1 MALPVVYSSSIMAT
15 KEQIQE
21 VKARINIVDVVSRY
35 VRLRPAGKS
44 FSGLCPFHN
53 EKTPSFFVNPQLGIF
68 KCFGCGE
75 AGDVITF
82 LQKIERIS
90 FFEALQKLAKEAGVE
105 LTGSFDDK
113 QAKNINKAREL
124 LKKVALLYNK
134 LLVKHEVGRQALEYA
149 QKRGLA
155 HNIIRTFLVGYAPKE
170 KHLVQN
176 FAQKLGYTQDVVRL
190 VGLVND
196 KGWDKFYD
204 RLIFPIFDAS
214 GNVVGFS
221 GRVIAKD
228 DYRAKYLNSPES
240 PVFKKR
246 FILYGLYQAKQDILR
261 EKLAVIVEGQMD
273 VIASF
278 KAGVKIAVAP
288 LGTGLTTTQ
297 LTLLRRY
304 TENVAFAFDND
315 EAGQKSL
322 YRAVPLA
329 LEAGLNVYV
338 IKYPKEFKDVD
349 ELVSQ
354 NPSLWQ
360 NAVVN
365 KQEFFKSQLIRLK
378 DILEYGS
385 YSEFESKLAQVL
397 DILKHA
403 SPIKV
408 ESVLKMYA
416 DALDI
421 PADTLREAL
430 ENQNKAFVGSLEK
443 ENSEKSEDSITP
455 YDYFLGMLLAFPVL
469 ATLLLDKIE
478 DFEECFEAAYY
489 KVLSSI
495 RDFVSEIAQ
504 LIKSRFGPDISL
516 EKLNEIFSSKFDQ
529 EFKLNVLEPLKLDPA
544 TMTVILHLGFVFK
557 GKSTTLT
564 PDIIVEFKDV
574 YKRVRILCLSDKVGK
589 LQEKIAVAELKGDEA
604 EATRLAKELQV
615 YLERLKQ
622 IS

>member
-1 MALPVVYSSSIMAT
+1 MAT

-21 VKARINIVDVVSRY
+21 IKARVNIVDVVSRY
-35 VRLRPAGKS
+35 VKLKPVGKS
-44 FSGLCPFHN
+44 FAALCPFHN

-68 KCFGCGE
+68 KCFGCGK

-82 LQKIERIS
+82 LQEIERIS
-90 FFEALQKLAKEAGVE
+90 FFEALQRLAKEAGIE
-105 LTGSFDDK
+105 LTGNIDDK
-113 QAKNINKAREL
+113 QAKQVSKAKEL
-124 LKKVALLYNK
+124 LKKVALFYNK
-134 LLVKHEVGRQALEYA
+134 LLVTHKVGRQALKYA
-149 QKRGLA
+149 SQRGLTDEVM
-155 HNIIRTFLVGYAPKE
+155 RLFLIGFAPKE
-170 KHLVQN
+170 KKLVQN
-176 FAQKLGYTQDVVRL
+176 FAQKIGFDKQIISIA
-190 VGLVND
+190 GLVND
-196 KGWDKFYD
+196 KGFDKFYD

-246 FILYGLYQAKQDILR
+246 FILYGLYQAKQNIIQ
-261 EKLAVIVEGQMD
+261 EKLAIIVEGQMD

-322 YRAVPLA
+322 YRAAPLA

-338 IKYPKEFKDVD
+338 IKYPEEFKDVD
-349 ELVSQ
+349 ELVSK

-360 NAVVN
+360 KAVAN
-365 KQEFFKSQLIRLK
+365 RQEFFKSQLEHLK
-378 DILEYGS
+378 QILDHGS
-385 YSEFESKLAQVL
+385 YSEFESKLALVL

-403 SPIKV
+403 TPIKI
-408 ESVLKMYA
+408 ESVLKMYS

-421 PADTLREAL
+421 PVDTLREAL

-443 ENSEKSEDSITP
+443 EASEKSEDSITP

-469 ATLLLDKIE
+469 ATLLLDKLDE
-478 DFEECFEAAYY
+478 FEECFEVPYY
-489 KVLSSI
+489 KVFSSI
-495 RDFVSEIAQ
+495 KDFVSEIAQ
-504 LIKSRFGPDISL
+504 LIKNRFGQDISL
-516 EKLNEIFSSKFDQ
+516 EKLNEIFNTRFSR

-557 GKSTTLT
+557 GKSSTLT
-564 PDIIVEFKDV
+564 PDIISEFKDV
-574 YKRVRILCLSDKVGK
+574 YKRVKILCLSEKVGK
-589 LQEKIAVAELKGDEA
+589 LQEKIAVAELKGDEE
-604 EATRLAKELQV
+604 EATRLAKELQL
-615 YLERLKQ
+615 YLEKLKQ